1 MPRQDETRMDAAGP
15 NLAAKVRFL
24 SRPASYGNGVDTV
37 ELRETHMS
45 CVFLAGERVYK
56 LKKPVRFPYLDF
68 STLARRAAACRAEI
82 RLNRRLAPDVYLG
95 VVPLT
100 LAAGELALGGAGE
113 VVDHLVAMRRL
124 PEGATL
130 EQALRHGAP
139 SLRQLDH
146 LAETLG
152 HFYAHATRVL
162 QSGETEIAA
171 RLRMLAV
178 DGGLLQDARFALPQG
193 PLHNVAAVL
202 RRFIAGR
209 RQLLLDRVR
218 ARLFVDAH
226 GDLRPE
232 HIWLT
237 EPPIIID
244 CLEFDARLRA
254 LDPLDEIAFLHLECE
269 RLGRRDVGERIR
281 KVLARPLADDPAD
294 GLFLFYRCQRA
305 LLRARL
311 AIAHLLDAHPRTPEK
326 WPAQA
331 RAYIALAAADARR
344 LERIMAGRRRRQRA
358 RRASMAR
365 P

>member
-1 MPRQDETRMDAAGP
+1 MSRQDEIRMDAAGP
-15 NLAAKVRFL
+15 DLAAKVRFL
-24 SRPASYGNGVDTV
+24 CRPASYRDGVDTV

-45 CVFLAGERVYK
+45 CIFLAGERVYK

-68 STLARRAAACRAEI
+68 STLARRAAACRAEV
-82 RLNRRLAPDVYLG
+82 RLNRRLAPGVYLG

-100 LAAGELALGGAGE
+100 FAAGELALGGAGE
-113 VVDHLVAMRRL
+113 VVDDLVAMRRL
-124 PEGATL
+124 PDGATL
-130 EQALRHGAP
+130 DEALRHGAP
-139 SLRQLDH
+139 TPRQLDD
-146 LAETLG
+146 LAETLRR
-152 HFYAHATRVL
+152 FYAHAARVL
-162 QSGETEIAA
+162 QGGEPDIAA

-178 DGGLLQDARFALPQG
+178 DGGILHDPRFALPQG
-193 PLHNVAAVL
+193 PLENSAAVL
-202 RRFIAGR
+202 RRFIAER

-218 ARLFVDAH
+218 MRHFVDAH

-232 HIWLT
+232 HVWLT
-237 EPPIIID
+237 DPPIIID

-281 KVLARPLADDPAD
+281 KALARSVAENPAD

-311 AIAHLLDAHPRTPEK
+311 AIAHLLDDHPRTPQK

-344 LERIMAGRRRRQRA
+344 LERILGGRRSSQRA
-358 RRASMAR
+358 RRSSMAR